1 MNSIVIG
8 FVILGIMTVG
18 VLVFIVTNAGK
29 EAERARQKREAAA
42 QPKPS
47 PSPAGQANDG
57 SASDG

>member
-29 EAERARQKREAAA
+29 EAERARQKREACGTTEAVA
-42 QPKPS
+42 KS
-47 PSPAGQANDG
+47 CRSGE
-57 SASDG
+57 